1 MEKTSVED
9 DKHESEDNA
18 QTIRPTRSPGANVV
32 PLAQAPAMNP
42 IVEDYSDLAGE
53 VDEQA
58 LEDKVA
64 NFKVGKPYHITRGFI
79 F

>member
-1 MEKTSVED
+1 M
-9 DKHESEDNA
+9 
-18 QTIRPTRSPGANVV
+18 